1 MVHHQIHKAHA
12 TVCSTAY
19 PYLSNSWN
27 CIIMAVNPAFVHLRL
42 HSEYSIVDGIVRIDE
57 AVAAARENA
66 MPALALTDLSNVF
79 GLVKFYQSACLAGIK
94 PIAGCDVWIS
104 NGHEPDKPYRTLL
117 LCQSLS
123 GYLRLCRLL
132 SQAYR
137 LSNYHGRVELQKSWL
152 ETDAIGS
159 EGLIALSGGASGEI
173 AHKFLQADTMAAEV
187 VARDWARL
195 FPDRFYLEIQR
206 CGRPDEEAWVRKTL
220 FLAARLKLPVV
231 ATHPIQFM
239 RPEDY
244 KAHDARVCIAQ
255 GYVLGDR
262 RRPKE
267 FTTEQYFKTQSQMVE
282 LFSDIPTALT
292 NSVEIAR
299 RCSLLLDFDIT
310 RLPTFPTPIGV
321 SIEQYLREQAQTG
334 LEARLKQLFP
344 QPELLE
350 SKRSLYQSRLD
361 FEVDTIIQMGFPG
374 YFLIVADFINW
385 AKRHDVPVG
394 PGRGSG
400 AGSLV
405 AYSLG
410 ITDLDPLRYDLLF
423 ERFLNPERVSMPDF
437 DIDFCQDRRERVI
450 EYVRDRYG
458 AESVAQIVTFGT
470 MAAKAVVRDVGRVLD
485 LPYNFVDQLAK
496 LIPFEL
502 GMTLR
507 KARELEPI
515 LNQRIE
521 AEEDVRNLLEL
532 AERLEGLTRNVGM
545 HAGGVLIAPGKI
557 TDFCPIYSANAGD
570 AVVSQFDKDDVEKIG
585 LVKFDF
591 LGLRTLTILDRAVND
606 IRHNQAEL
614 SGETTTP
621 LFSLDSIP
629 LQDAATFQL
638 MAKGNTVGIFQFE
651 SRGMKDLLQKAKPD
665 RFEDLI
671 ALVAL
676 YRPGPMDLIP
686 DFIERKHGKRVDYLD
701 PRLEPILGG
710 TYGIMI
716 YQEQVMQ
723 IAQIIGGYSL
733 GSADLLRRAMG
744 KKKVEEMAQQRAIF
758 VEGAVKNNVSERN
771 AVLLFNLME
780 KFAGY
785 GFNKSH
791 AAAYALIAYQT
802 AYLKAHYPSELAAAC
817 LSADMDDTDKVN
829 IFYED
834 CKLNGITLL
843 PPDINQSVYHF
854 IPVDTKTIR
863 YGLGA
868 IKGTG
873 EAAINAIVQ
882 VRESK
887 GAFTSLFDLCQCVDR
902 RIINRRV
909 VEALI
914 CSGALDSFDTN
925 RAALMAS
932 VSIALEFS
940 EQRSQSA
947 KQLSL
952 FDDDHAVNQPLALIT
967 APVWP
972 DKVRLQHEKTSLG
985 FYLSGHPF
993 NSYATELKRF
1003 ISTRLNQLSPRRES
1017 QLIAGIIFAVRSQ
1030 MTRRGKIAIVTL
1042 DDGLARIEVVIYND
1056 LFSAHAGNLKMDEL
1070 LITKVVVSQSGRDSG
1085 ESRIVAKEVIDFV
1098 DARSSYAKK
1107 LKLAINGSGSAD
1119 CTKLRE
1125 ILGAHRPPA
1134 TLPGMAAVPSCPV
1147 TIQFSNYQASCEI
1160 NLGEKWRVRLQ
1171 ETLVEALVEALEVQN
1186 VEIVY

>member
-1 MVHHQIHKAHA
+1 
-12 TVCSTAY
+12 
-19 PYLSNSWN
+19 
-27 CIIMAVNPAFVHLRL
+27 MAVNPAFVHLRL

-57 AVAAARENA
+57 AIAAAREDA
-66 MPALALTDLSNVF
+66 MPALALTDLSNMF
-79 GLVKFYQSACLAGIK
+79 GLIKFYQSACRAGIK
-94 PIAGCDVWIS
+94 PIAGCEVWIG
-104 NGHEPDKPYRTLL
+104 NDHEPGEPYRILL
-117 LCQSLS
+117 LCQSTT

-137 LSNYHGRVELQKSWL
+137 LNNHRGRAIVKKSWF

-159 EGLIALSGGASGEI
+159 EGLIALSGGISGEI
-173 AHKFLQADTMAAEV
+173 TRLLLLADTMAAETA
-187 VARDWARL
+187 ARDWARL

-206 CGRPDEEAWVRKTL
+206 CGQPNEETWVRATL
-220 FLAARLKLPVV
+220 HLASRLELPVV
-231 ATHPIQFM
+231 ATHPVQFLQ
-239 RPEDY
+239 PEDY
-244 KAHDARVCIAQ
+244 RAHDVRVCIAQ
-255 GYVLGDR
+255 GYVLGDQ

-282 LFSDIPTALT
+282 LFSDVPAALA

-299 RCSLLLDFDIT
+299 RCSLLLDLNIT
-310 RLPTFPTPIGV
+310 RLPTFPTPAGIG
-321 SIEQYLREQAQTG
+321 IERYLREQAQSG
-334 LEARLKQLFP
+334 LETRLQQLYP
-344 QPELLE
+344 QPEILD
-350 SKRSLYQSRLD
+350 SKRPLYQSRLD
-361 FEVDTIIQMGFPG
+361 FEVDTIIQMGFSG

-385 AKRHDVPVG
+385 AKRHAIPVG

-437 DIDFCQDRRERVI
+437 DIDFCQDRREQVI
-450 EYVRDRYG
+450 EYVRNRYG
-458 AESVAQIVTFGT
+458 ESSVAQIATFGT
-470 MAAKAVVRDVGRVLD
+470 MAARAVVRDVGRVLD

-496 LIPFEL
+496 LIPHEL

-515 LNQRIE
+515 LNQRAE

-545 HAGGVLIAPGKI
+545 HAGGVLIAPGEI
-557 TDFCPIYSANAGD
+557 TDFCPIYCANTGD

-591 LGLRTLTILDRAVND
+591 LGLRTLTILDRAVED
-606 IRHNQAEL
+606 IRHNQMMTKKEPAWA
-614 SGETTTP
+614 
-621 LFSLDSIP
+621 FSLNSIP
-629 LQDAATFQL
+629 LQDAATFDL

-701 PRLEPILGG
+701 PRLEPILGA

-723 IAQIIGGYSL
+723 IAQVIGGYSL

-744 KKKVEEMAQQRAIF
+744 KKKVEEMAQQRAVF
-758 VEGAVKNNVSERN
+758 VKGAIRNDVSEQN
-771 AVLLFNLME
+771 AILLFNLME

-802 AYLKAHYPSELAAAC
+802 AYLKAHYPAELLAAC

-829 IFYED
+829 VFYED
-834 CKLNGITLL
+834 CRLNGITLL
-843 PPDINQSVYHF
+843 PPDINQSVYRF
-854 IPVDTKTIR
+854 VPVDGRTIR

-882 VRESK
+882 ARQSR
-887 GAFTSLFDLCQCVDR
+887 GNFTDLYDLCQRVDR
-902 RIINRRV
+902 RIVNRRV
-909 VEALI
+909 LEALI
-914 CSGALDSFDTN
+914 RAGALDCLDTN

-932 VSIALEFS
+932 VGVAIDYA
-940 EQRSQSA
+940 EQCSQSA

-952 FDDDHAVNQPLALIT
+952 FDTDLAINRPPGLAT
-967 APVWP
+967 VPAWRENT
-972 DKVRLQHEKTSLG
+972 RLYHEKAALG

-993 NSYATELKRF
+993 SSYAAELKRF
-1003 ISTRLNQLSPRRES
+1003 IPIRLNQLQPRREP
-1017 QLIAGIIFAVRSQ
+1017 QLIAGIIFSIRKQ
-1030 MTRRGKIAIVTL
+1030 MTRRGKIAIILL
-1042 DDGLARIEVVIYND
+1042 DDGLARVEVVIYDD
-1056 LFSAHAGNLKMDEL
+1056 LLSEHRVQLKTDEL
-1070 LITKVVVSQSGRDSG
+1070 LIARVLVSQNERDGDG
-1085 ESRIVAKEVIDFV
+1085 ELRIVAKEIMDLAS
-1098 DARSSYAKK
+1098 ARSSFAKK
-1107 LKLAINGSGSAD
+1107 LQLTIHSSGLPD

-1125 ILGAHRPPA
+1125 ILIAHRPP
-1134 TLPGMAAVPSCPV
+1134 TTTPGMTAEPACPV
-1147 TIQFSNYQASCEI
+1147 TIQFRHPRASCEI
-1160 NLGEKWRVRLQ
+1160 NLGEQWHVRPQDSLIDLLAN
-1171 ETLVEALVEALEVQN
+1171 TLDVKN

>member
-1 MVHHQIHKAHA
+1 
-12 TVCSTAY
+12 
-19 PYLSNSWN
+19 
-27 CIIMAVNPAFVHLRL
+27 MAVNPAFVHLRL

-57 AVAAARENA
+57 AVAAACENV
-66 MPALALTDLSNVF
+66 MPALALTDLSNMF
-79 GLVKFYQSACLAGIK
+79 GLVKFYQTACRAGIK

-104 NGHEPDKPYRTLL
+104 NDHEPDKPYRTLL

-137 LSNYHGRVELQKSWL
+137 LNNHHGRAALKKCWL
-152 ETDAIGS
+152 ETEAIGS
-159 EGLIALSGGASGEI
+159 EGLIALSGGISGEI
-173 AHKFLQADTMAAEV
+173 TRHLLLADIVAAEAA
-187 VARDWARL
+187 ARDWARL

-206 CGRPDEEAWVRKTL
+206 CGQPNEETWVRATL
-220 FLAARLKLPVV
+220 HLASRLELPVV
-231 ATHPIQFM
+231 ATHPVQFM
-239 RPEDY
+239 QPDDY

-267 FTTEQYFKTQSQMVE
+267 FTSEQYFKTQSQMAE
-282 LFSDIPTALT
+282 LFSDVPAALA

-299 RCSLLLDFDIT
+299 RCSLLLDLNIT
-310 RLPTFPTPIGV
+310 RLPTFPTPAGV
-321 SIEQYLREQAQTG
+321 SIEQYLHEQAQTG

-344 QPELLE
+344 QPEILD
-350 SKRSLYQSRLD
+350 SKRPLYQSRLN

-450 EYVRDRYG
+450 EYVRNRYG
-458 AESVAQIVTFGT
+458 ADSVAQIVTFGT

-502 GMTLR
+502 GMTLH
-507 KARELEPI
+507 KARELEPM
-515 LNQRIE
+515 LNQRAA

-545 HAGGVLIAPGKI
+545 HAGGVLIAPGEI
-557 TDFCPIYSANAGD
+557 TDFCPIYCANAGD
-570 AVVSQFDKDDVEKIG
+570 AVVSQLDKDDVEKIG

-591 LGLRTLTILDRAVND
+591 LGLRTLTILDRAVDD
-606 IRHNQAEL
+606 IRRNWKETAE
-614 SGETTTP
+614 SSSSSQ
-621 LFSLDSIP
+621 FSLDTIS
-629 LQDAATFQL
+629 LQDMATFSL

-701 PRLEPILGG
+701 PRLEPILSA

-723 IAQIIGGYSL
+723 IAQVIGGYSL

-758 VEGAVKNNVSERN
+758 VKGAIKNNVSEQS
-771 AVLLFNLME
+771 AILLFNLME

-802 AYLKAHYPSELAAAC
+802 AYLKAHYPAELLAAC
-817 LSADMDDTDKVN
+817 LSGDMDDTDKVN
-829 IFYED
+829 VFYED
-834 CKLNGITLL
+834 CRLNDITLL
-843 PPDINQSVYHF
+843 PPDINQSIYHF
-854 IPVDTKTIR
+854 VPVDARTIR

-873 EAAINAIVQ
+873 EAAINTIVQ
-882 VRESK
+882 ARQSK
-887 GAFTSLFDLCQCVDR
+887 GAFTDLFDLCLHVDR
-902 RIINRRV
+902 RIVNRRV
-909 VEALI
+909 MEAMI
-914 CSGALDSFDTN
+914 RAGALDCLDTN

-932 VSIALEFS
+932 VGIAIEYA
-940 EQRSQSA
+940 EQRSQA
-947 KQLSL
+947 ARQLSL
-952 FDDDHAVNQPLALIT
+952 FGDDQTVNQLPGLT
-967 APVWP
+967 AAPIWP
-972 DKVRLQHEKTSLG
+972 ERVRLQHEKTALG

-993 NSYATELKRF
+993 NSFAAELKRF
-1003 ISTRLNQLSPRRES
+1003 ISTRLNQLNPGREL
-1017 QLIAGIIFAVRSQ
+1017 QLIAGIIFAIRIQ
-1030 MTRRGKIAIVTL
+1030 MTRRGKIAIALL
-1042 DDGLARIEVVIYND
+1042 DDGLARVEVVIYND
-1056 LFSAHAGNLKMDEL
+1056 LLNEHTTRLKTDEL
-1070 LITKVVVSQSGRDSG
+1070 FIARVVVSQNGRDGGG
-1085 ESRIVAKEVIDFV
+1085 ESRVVVKEIMDFA

-1107 LKLAINGSGSAD
+1107 LKLTINRSGLPD
-1119 CTKLRE
+1119 GTKLRE
-1125 ILGAHRPPA
+1125 ILIAHRPPA
-1134 TLPGMAAVPSCPV
+1134 TTPGMAGMPACPV
-1147 TIQFSNYQASCEI
+1147 TIQFRNSQASCEI
-1160 NLGEKWRVRLQ
+1160 NLGDQWRVRLQ
-1171 ETLVEALVEALEVQN
+1171 ETLIDMLAEILEMKN
-1186 VEIVY
+1186 VEIIY

>member
-1 MVHHQIHKAHA
+1 
-12 TVCSTAY
+12 
-19 PYLSNSWN
+19 
-27 CIIMAVNPAFVHLRL
+27 MAVNPAFVHLRL
-42 HSEYSIVDGIVRIDE
+42 HSEYSIADGIVRIDE
-57 AVAAARENA
+57 AIAAAREDG

-79 GLVKFYQSACLAGIK
+79 GLVKFYQSACRAGVK
-94 PIAGCDVWIS
+94 PIAGCDVWIR
-104 NGHEPDKPYRTLL
+104 NDCDPDKPYRALL

-137 LSNYHGRVELQKSWL
+137 LNNHHGRAELQKSWF
-152 ETDAIGS
+152 ETEAIGS

-173 AHKFLQADTMAAEV
+173 TRQILLADIAAAEAI
-187 VARDWARL
+187 ARDWARL

-206 CGRPDEEAWVRKTL
+206 CGQPDEETWVRATL
-220 FLAARLKLPVV
+220 HLASRLALPVV
-231 ATHPIQFM
+231 ATHPVQFLQ
-239 RPEDY
+239 PDDY

-267 FTTEQYFKTQSQMVE
+267 FTTEQYFKTQSQMAE
-282 LFSDIPTALT
+282 LFSEVPAALT

-299 RCSLLLDFDIT
+299 RCSLLLDLNVT
-310 RLPTFPTPIGV
+310 RLPTFPTPNGL
-321 SIEQYLREQAQTG
+321 SIEQYLREQAQAG
-334 LEARLKQLFP
+334 LESRLKKLFP
-344 QPELLE
+344 QPEILD
-350 SKRSLYQSRLD
+350 SKRPLYQSRLD
-361 FEVDTIIQMGFPG
+361 FEVNTIIQMGFPG

-423 ERFLNPERVSMPDF
+423 ERFLNPERISMPDF
-437 DIDFCQDRRERVI
+437 DIDFCQDRREQVI

-458 AESVAQIVTFGT
+458 ADSVAQIVTFGT

-502 GMTLR
+502 GMTLH
-507 KARELEPI
+507 KAREIEPV
-515 LNQRIE
+515 LNQRAA

-545 HAGGVLIAPGKI
+545 HAGGVLIAPGEI
-557 TDFCPIYSANAGD
+557 TDFCPIYCANTDD

-606 IRHNQAEL
+606 IRRNWKDNAGQ
-614 SGETTTP
+614 S
-621 LFSLDSIP
+621 FSSQFALDAIP
-629 LQDAATFQL
+629 LQDMATFSL

-686 DFIERKHGKRVDYLD
+686 DFIERKHGKHVDYLD
-701 PRLEPILGG
+701 PRLEPILRA

-723 IAQIIGGYSL
+723 IAQVIGGYSL

-758 VEGAVKNNVSERN
+758 VKGAIQNNVSEQS
-771 AVLLFNLME
+771 AILLFNLME

-802 AYLKAHYPSELAAAC
+802 AYLKAHYPAELLAAC
-817 LSADMDDTDKVN
+817 LSGDMDDTDKVN
-829 IFYED
+829 VFYED

-843 PPDINQSVYHF
+843 PPDINQSVYYF
-854 IPVDTKTIR
+854 VPVDSRTIR

-873 EAAINAIVQ
+873 EAAINAIVRA
-882 VRESK
+882 RESK
-887 GAFTSLFDLCQCVDR
+887 GIFTDLFDLCLRVDR
-902 RIINRRV
+902 RMINRRV

-914 CSGALDSFDTN
+914 RAGALDCFDTN
-925 RAALMAS
+925 RAALIAS
-932 VSIALEFS
+932 VGIAIEYA

-947 KQLSL
+947 RQLSL
-952 FDDDHAVNQPLALIT
+952 FGDDQATNQPPGLA
-967 APVWP
+967 AVPAWSER
-972 DKVRLQHEKTSLG
+972 VRLQHEKSALG

-993 NSYATELKRF
+993 NSYAAELKRF
-1003 ISTRLNQLSPRRES
+1003 ISTRLNQLNPGREP
-1017 QLIAGIIFAVRSQ
+1017 QLISGIIFAIRTQ
-1030 MTRRGKIAIVTL
+1030 MTRRGKIAIVLL
-1042 DDGLARIEVVIYND
+1042 DDGLARVEVVIYND
-1056 LFSAHAGNLKMDEL
+1056 LLSEHAARLKTDEL
-1070 LITKVVVSQSGRDSG
+1070 LITRVVVSQNGRDGGG
-1085 ESRIVAKEVIDFV
+1085 ESRIVAKEIIDFV

-1107 LKLAINGSGSAD
+1107 LKLTINRSGLPD

-1125 ILGAHRPPA
+1125 ILIAHCPP
-1134 TLPGMAAVPSCPV
+1134 TTTPGMTGMPACPV
-1147 TIQFSNYQASCEI
+1147 MIHFCNSQASCEI
-1160 NLGEKWRVRLQ
+1160 VLGNQWRVRLQ
-1171 ETLVEALVEALEVQN
+1171 ETLIDMLAEILEIKN
-1186 VEIVY
+1186 VEIIY

>member
-1 MVHHQIHKAHA
+1 M
-12 TVCSTAY
+12 T
-19 PYLSNSWN
+19 
-27 CIIMAVNPAFVHLRL
+27 VNPAFVHLRL
-42 HSEYSIVDGIVRIDE
+42 HSEYSIADGIVRIDE
-57 AVAAARENA
+57 AVAAACEDA
-66 MPALALTDLSNVF
+66 MPALALTDLSNLF
-79 GLVKFYQSACLAGIK
+79 GLVKFYQSACRAGIK
-94 PIAGCDVWIS
+94 PIAGCDVWIR
-104 NGHEPDKPYRTLL
+104 NDHEPEKPYRTLL

-137 LSNYHGRVELQKSWL
+137 QNNHHGRAELQTSWF
-152 ETDAIGS
+152 EMEAIGS
-159 EGLIALSGGASGEI
+159 EGLIALSGGVSGEI
-173 AHKFLQADTMAAEV
+173 TRQLMQADIAAAEAA
-187 VARDWARL
+187 ARDWARL

-206 CGRPDEEAWVRKTL
+206 CNHPGEENWVRATL
-220 FLAARLKLPVV
+220 HLASRLKLPVV
-231 ATHPIQFM
+231 ATHPVQFM
-239 RPEDY
+239 QPDDY

-267 FTTEQYFKTQSQMVE
+267 FTGEQYFKTQSQMAE
-282 LFSDIPTALT
+282 LFSDVPAALA
-292 NSVEIAR
+292 NSVAIAQ
-299 RCSLLLDFDIT
+299 RCSLLLDLNVT
-310 RLPTFPTPIGV
+310 RLPTFPTPAGV
-321 SIEQYLREQAQTG
+321 SIEQHLREQAQAG
-334 LEARLKQLFP
+334 LETRLNQLFSK
-344 QPELLE
+344 PEIIDD
-350 SKRSLYQSRLD
+350 KRSRYQSRLD

-423 ERFLNPERVSMPDF
+423 ERFLNPERISMPDF

-450 EYVRDRYG
+450 EYVRNRYG
-458 AESVAQIVTFGT
+458 ADSVAQIVTFGT

-485 LPYNFVDQLAK
+485 LPYTFVDQLAK

-507 KARELEPI
+507 KARELEPT
-515 LNQRIE
+515 LNQRAE

-545 HAGGVLIAPGKI
+545 HAGGVLIAPGEI
-557 TDFCPIYSANAGD
+557 TDFCPIYCASTGETA
-570 AVVSQFDKDDVEKIG
+570 VSQFDKDDVEKIG

-591 LGLRTLTILDRAVND
+591 LGLRTLTILDRAVGD
-606 IRHNQAEL
+606 ICHNQAAL
-614 SGETTTP
+614 SGETAP
-621 LFSLDSIP
+621 PRFSLESIP
-629 LQDAATFQL
+629 LQDTATFSL
-638 MAKGNTVGIFQFE
+638 MTKGNTVGIFQFE

-686 DFIERKHGKRVDYLD
+686 DFIERKHGKRVDYID
-701 PRLEPILGG
+701 PRLKPILGA

-733 GSADLLRRAMG
+733 GGADLLRRAMG

-758 VEGAVKNNVSERN
+758 VKGAIKNHISEQN

-802 AYLKAHYPSELAAAC
+802 AYLKAHYPSELMAAC
-817 LSADMDDTDKVN
+817 LSGDMDDTDKVTV
-829 IFYED
+829 FYED

-843 PPDINQSVYHF
+843 PPDINQSIYRFV
-854 IPVDTKTIR
+854 PVGTRTIR

-882 VRESK
+882 ARESK
-887 GAFTSLFDLCQCVDR
+887 GAFTDLFDLCRRVDR

-914 CSGALDSFDTN
+914 RSGAFDSLNTN
-925 RAALMAS
+925 RAVLMAS
-932 VSIALEFS
+932 IGTALEYA
-940 EQRSQSA
+940 EQRSLTA
-947 KQLSL
+947 RQLSL
-952 FDDDHAVNQPLALIT
+952 FGDDQIVNQPPALT
-967 APVWP
+967 AVPAWSE
-972 DKVRLQHEKTSLG
+972 KVQLQHEKTALG

-993 NSYATELKRF
+993 NSYAEELKRF
-1003 ISTRLNQLSPRRES
+1003 IPSRLNQLTPGREP
-1017 QLIAGIIFAVRSQ
+1017 QLIAGIIFAIRTQ
-1030 MTRRGKIAIVTL
+1030 MTQRGKIAIVLL
-1042 DDGLARIEVVIYND
+1042 DDGMARIEAVVYND
-1056 LFSAHAGNLKMDEL
+1056 LLSDHASCLKTDEL
-1070 LITKVVVSQSGRDSG
+1070 LIAKVVVSHSRHDGG
-1085 ESRIVAKEVIDFV
+1085 EPRIVVKEITDFI
-1098 DARSSYAKK
+1098 DARSCHAKR
-1107 LKLAINGSGSAD
+1107 LKLAINASGLPD
-1119 CTKLRE
+1119 CTQLRK
-1125 ILGAHRPPA
+1125 ILTAHRPPTTA
-1134 TLPGMAAVPSCPV
+1134 LGVAGIPGCPV
-1147 TIQFSNYQASCEI
+1147 LIQFRNSRASCEI
-1160 NLGEKWRVRLQ
+1160 NLGEQWRVRLQ
-1171 ETLVEALVEALEVQN
+1171 NALIETLMEILGAKN
-1186 VEIVY
+1186 VEIMY

>member
-1 MVHHQIHKAHA
+1 
-12 TVCSTAY
+12 
-19 PYLSNSWN
+19 
-27 CIIMAVNPAFVHLRL
+27 MAVNPAFVHLRL

-57 AVAAARENA
+57 AVAAAHEDA

-79 GLVKFYQSACLAGIK
+79 GLVKFYQSACRAGIK

-104 NGHEPDKPYRTLL
+104 NDHEPDKPYRTLL

-123 GYLRLCRLL
+123 GYLRLCQLL

-137 LSNYHGRVELQKSWL
+137 LNNQHGRAELKKCWF
-152 ETDAIGS
+152 ETEAIGN
-159 EGLIALSGGASGEI
+159 EGLIALSGGISGEVTR
-173 AHKFLQADTMAAEV
+173 KLLLADTPAAEAA
-187 VARDWARL
+187 ARDWARL
-195 FPDRFYLEIQR
+195 FPDRFYLEVQR
-206 CGRPDEEAWVRKTL
+206 CGQSNEESWVRATL
-220 FLAARLKLPVV
+220 HLAARLELPVV
-231 ATHPIQFM
+231 ATHPVQFM
-239 RPEDY
+239 QPDDY
-244 KAHDARVCIAQ
+244 KAHDARVCITQ
-255 GYVLGDR
+255 GHVLGDQ

-267 FTTEQYFKTQSQMVE
+267 FTGEQYFKTQSQMAE
-282 LFSDIPTALT
+282 LFNDIPTALT

-299 RCSLLLDFDIT
+299 RCSLLLDLNVT
-310 RLPTFPTPIGV
+310 RLPTFPTPAGV

-334 LEARLKQLFP
+334 LEIRLKQLFP
-344 QPELLE
+344 QPEIRD
-350 SKRSLYQSRLD
+350 SKKPPYQSRLN

-450 EYVRDRYG
+450 EYVRNRYG
-458 AESVAQIVTFGT
+458 ADSVAQIITFGT

-507 KARELEPI
+507 KARELEPV
-515 LNQRIE
+515 LNQRAA

-545 HAGGVLIAPGKI
+545 HAGGVLIAPGEI
-557 TDFCPIYSANAGD
+557 SDFCPIYCANSGD

-591 LGLRTLTILDRAVND
+591 LGLRTLTILDRAVDD
-606 IRHNQAEL
+606 IRHISKAVAGEL
-614 SGETTTP
+614 TSSS
-621 LFSLDSIP
+621 FSLDAIS
-629 LQDAATFQL
+629 LQDNATFNL

-686 DFIERKHGKRVDYLD
+686 DFIERKHGKRVDYPD
-701 PRLEPILGG
+701 PRLEPILGA

-723 IAQIIGGYSL
+723 IAQVMGGYSL

-758 VEGAVKNNVSERN
+758 VKGAIKNGVSEQN
-771 AVLLFNLME
+771 AILLFNLME

-802 AYLKAHYPSELAAAC
+802 AYLKTHYPAELLAAC
-817 LSADMDDTDKVN
+817 LSGDMDDTDKVN
-829 IFYED
+829 VFYED
-834 CKLNGITLL
+834 CRLNGITLL
-843 PPDINQSVYHF
+843 PPDINQSVYRF
-854 IPVDTKTIR
+854 VPIDARTIR

-882 VRESK
+882 ARQSK
-887 GAFTSLFDLCQCVDR
+887 GAFTNLFDLCQRADR

-914 CSGALDSFDTN
+914 RAGALDCLDTN

-932 VSIALEFS
+932 VGIAIEYAD
-940 EQRSQSA
+940 QRSQTA
-947 KQLSL
+947 RQLSL
-952 FDDDHAVNQPLALIT
+952 FGDDEIVNQPPALA
-967 APVWP
+967 AVPVWP
-972 DKVRLQHEKTSLG
+972 ERMRLQQEKIALG

-993 NSYATELKRF
+993 NSYAAELKRF
-1003 ISTRLNQLSPRRES
+1003 ISTRLNQLSPGRDL
-1017 QLIAGIIFAVRSQ
+1017 QLITGIIFAIRTQ
-1030 MTRRGKIAIVTL
+1030 MTRRGKIAIVLL
-1042 DDGLARIEVVIYND
+1042 DDGSARVEVVVYND
-1056 LFSAHAGNLKMDEL
+1056 LLSEHAARLKTDEL
-1070 LITKVVVSQSGRDSG
+1070 LIARVVVSKNGHDGG
-1085 ESRIVAKEVIDFV
+1085 EPRIVVKEITDFV
-1098 DARSSYAKK
+1098 DIRSSYAKK
-1107 LKLAINGSGSAD
+1107 LKLTIHGSELPD
-1119 CTKLRE
+1119 CTKLQE
-1125 ILGAHRPPA
+1125 ILIVHRPPA
-1134 TLPGMAAVPSCPV
+1134 ALPGTVAVPACPV
-1147 TIQFSNYQASCEI
+1147 TIQFRNAQASCEI
-1160 NLGEKWRVRLQ
+1160 NLGDQWRVRLQ
-1171 ETLVEALVEALEVQN
+1171 ETLIETLAETLGVNN
-1186 VEIVY
+1186 VEILY

>member
-1 MVHHQIHKAHA
+1 
-12 TVCSTAY
+12 
-19 PYLSNSWN
+19 
-27 CIIMAVNPAFVHLRL
+27 MAVNPAFVHLRL

-57 AVAAARENA
+57 AVAAAREDV

-79 GLVKFYQSACLAGIK
+79 GLVKFYQSACRAGVK

-104 NGHEPDKPYRTLL
+104 NDHDSDKPYRTLL

-137 LSNYHGRVELQKSWL
+137 LNNHHGRAELQKSWF
-152 ETDAIGS
+152 ETEAIGS
-159 EGLIALSGGASGEI
+159 EGLIALSGGISGEI
-173 AHKFLQADTMAAEV
+173 TRQLLLADIVAAEAA
-187 VARDWARL
+187 ARDWARL
-195 FPDRFYLEIQR
+195 FPGRFYLEIQR
-206 CGRPDEEAWVRKTL
+206 CGQPNEETWIRATL
-220 FLAARLKLPVV
+220 HLASRLELPVV
-231 ATHPIQFM
+231 ATHPVQFM
-239 RPEDY
+239 QPDDY

-267 FTTEQYFKTQSQMVE
+267 FTTEQYFKTQSQMTE
-282 LFSDIPTALT
+282 LFSDIPTALA

-299 RCSLLLDFDIT
+299 RCSLLLDLNIT
-310 RLPTFPTPIGV
+310 RLPTFPTPAGV
-321 SIEQYLREQAQTG
+321 SIEQYLHKQAQTG

-344 QPELLE
+344 QPEILD
-350 SKRSLYQSRLD
+350 SKRPIYQSRLD
-361 FEVDTIIQMGFPG
+361 FEVATIIQMGFPG

-405 AYSLG
+405 AYCLG

-423 ERFLNPERVSMPDF
+423 ERFLNPERISMPDF

-458 AESVAQIVTFGT
+458 ADSVAQIVTFGT

-502 GMTLR
+502 GMTLH
-507 KARELEPI
+507 KARELEPV
-515 LNQRIE
+515 LNQRAA

-532 AERLEGLTRNVGM
+532 AERLEGLARNVGM
-545 HAGGVLIAPGKI
+545 HAGGVLIAPGEI
-557 TDFCPIYSANAGD
+557 TDFCPIYCANSGD

-591 LGLRTLTILDRAVND
+591 LGLRTLTILDRAVDN
-606 IRHNQAEL
+606 IRRNQAAL
-614 SGETTTP
+614 SGESP
-621 LFSLDSIP
+621 ELPFSLDAIP
-629 LQDAATFQL
+629 LQDMATFNL
-638 MAKGNTVGIFQFE
+638 MSKGNTVGIFQFE

-701 PRLEPILGG
+701 PRLKPILGA

-733 GSADLLRRAMG
+733 GGADLLRRAMG
-744 KKKVEEMAQQRAIF
+744 KKKVEEMAQQRDIF
-758 VEGAVKNNVSERN
+758 VKGAIKNNVSEQN
-771 AVLLFNLME
+771 AILLFDLME

-802 AYLKAHYPSELAAAC
+802 AYLKAHYPAELLAAC
-817 LSADMDDTDKVN
+817 LSGDMDDTDKVN
-829 IFYED
+829 VFYED

-843 PPDINQSVYHF
+843 PPDINQSVYYF
-854 IPVDTKTIR
+854 VPVDSKTIR

-873 EAAINAIVQ
+873 EAAINAIVRA
-882 VRESK
+882 RESK
-887 GAFTSLFDLCQCVDR
+887 GVFTNLFDLCQRVDR
-902 RIINRRV
+902 RMINRRV
-909 VEALI
+909 LEALI
-914 CSGALDSFDTN
+914 RAGALDSLDAN

-932 VSIALEFS
+932 VGMAIEYAG
-940 EQRSQSA
+940 QRSQA
-947 KQLSL
+947 ARQLSL
-952 FDDDHAVNQPLALIT
+952 FGDDQTVNQPPILA
-967 APVWP
+967 AVPAWSE
-972 DKVRLQHEKTSLG
+972 KVRLQHEKAALG
-985 FYLSGHPF
+985 FFLSGHPF

-1003 ISTRLNQLSPRRES
+1003 ISTRLNQLKLAREP
-1017 QLIAGIIFAVRSQ
+1017 QLIAGIIFAIRPQ
-1030 MTRRGKIAIVTL
+1030 MTKRGKIAIALL
-1042 DDGLARIEVVIYND
+1042 DDGLARVEVVIYND
-1056 LFSAHAGNLKMDEL
+1056 LLSTYTSNLKTDEL
-1070 LITKVVVSQSGRDSG
+1070 LIAKVVVSQNGHDGG
-1085 ESRIVAKEVIDFV
+1085 EPRIVVREITDFV
-1098 DARSSYAKK
+1098 DIRSIYAKK
-1107 LKLAINGSGSAD
+1107 LRLTINGSGLSD

-1125 ILGAHRPPA
+1125 ILLVHRPPA
-1134 TLPGMAAVPSCPV
+1134 TSPGVADVPSCPV
-1147 TIQFSNYQASCEI
+1147 TIQFRNSQASCEI
-1160 NLGEKWRVRLQ
+1160 NLGEQWRVRLQ
-1171 ETLVEALVEALEVQN
+1171 ETLIETLAETLEAKN